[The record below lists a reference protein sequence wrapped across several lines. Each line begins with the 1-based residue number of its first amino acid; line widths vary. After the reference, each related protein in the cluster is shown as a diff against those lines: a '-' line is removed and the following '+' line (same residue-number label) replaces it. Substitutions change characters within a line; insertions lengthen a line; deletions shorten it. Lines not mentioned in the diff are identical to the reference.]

1 MHFCMANNF
10 DWLIDYITST
20 PGLAKYEKGR
30 HWAAYPHGNNNREVR
45 AYSQCTT
52 N

>member
-20 PGLAKYEKGR
+20 PGLAKYEKAIGPPTR
-30 HWAAYPHGNNNREVR
+30 AGITIVR
-45 AYSQCTT
+45 
-52 N
+52 